1 MKDLKDIILEKLII
15 NKDINIKSNTTN
27 IYDDVIGDH
36 WKYDS
41 WSTGR
46 PDMKKI
52 FPYIDKEYLKEH
64 PCSQEELNYG
74 VDNQKGEKSWIDV
87 CKKCNKIAK
96 IIETWPAN
104 IIPKKRSFH
113 GTKID
118 SKELPGFINNL
129 EITIH
134 RYDKKFEIQI
144 HDLDNNCITI
154 TFKRK

>member
-1 MKDLKDIILEKLII
+1 MKNLKDIILEKLII
-15 NKDINIKSNTTN
+15 SKDIKIKSNTTN

-46 PDMKKI
+46 PDMKNI

-96 IIETWPAN
+96 
-104 IIPKKRSFH
+104 
-113 GTKID
+113 KI
-118 SKELPGFINNL
+118 GRA
-129 EITIH
+129 H
-134 RYDKKFEIQI
+134 V
-144 HDLDNNCITI
+144 
-154 TFKRK
+154 